1 MEKNGLLISSTS
13 IDECSGTAKLV
24 IEGNI
29 IVPDKCDN
37 PIIELF
43 RPVRNKYRHE
53 LFFVVTTIY
62 KKDNITCCLFPSN
75 TRNRPIDEFLKTAAS
90 VLEGDDNN
98 KGMVLDYVDILEAFF
113 TEKDGLNTYLATLKK
128 AEQAEE
134 SKKYALY
141 SSCNEIIKNFV
152 TKHGLKMPSFKK
164 TVKPHKTKAQK
175 RADGKAY
182 REAHPEVVK
191 YQKPAE

>member
-1 MEKNGLLISSTS
+1 MDNSFLISSTS
-13 IDECSGTAKLV
+13 IDECTGTAKLT

-43 RPVRNKYRHE
+43 RPVRNKYKE
-53 LFFVVTTIY
+53 EIFFVVTTIY
-62 KKDNITCCLFPSN
+62 KKGSIVCCLFPSN
-75 TRNRPIDEFLKTAAS
+75 TRNRPIDEFLKTATS

-98 KGMVLDYVDILEAFF
+98 KGMMLDYVDILEAFF
-113 TEKDGLNTYLATLKK
+113 TEKDGLSTYLATLKK
-128 AEQAEE
+128 AEQADE

-141 SSCNEIIKNFV
+141 TSCNEIIKTFV

-175 RADGKAY
+175 RADSKAY
-182 REAHPEVVK
+182 RDAHPEVILNK
-191 YQKPAE
+191 KPAE